1 MMLYVMFHVMF
12 HVMCLAFYY
21 YTLTVLAEKGFF
33 QTIHIIVMLLEVVKS
48 VSSNRAIV
56 FLACFAVLKAA
67 LLLLALFKF
76 GI

>member
-1 MMLYVMFHVMF
+1 MMLCVMF

-48 VSSNRAIV
+48 VSSNGTIV
-56 FLACFAVLKAA
+56 SLTCFVILKAV
-67 LLLLALFKF
+67 LLLLALLKF

>member
-1 MMLYVMFHVMF
+1 MCYALCVMF

-21 YTLTVLAEKGFF
+21 ILTVLAEKGFF

-48 VSSNRAIV
+48 VSSNGTIIS
-56 FLACFAVLKAA
+56 LACFAVLKAA

>member
-1 MMLYVMFHVMF
+1 MFRVMF

-21 YTLTVLAEKGFF
+21 YKLTVLAEKGFL

-48 VSSNRAIV
+48 VSSNGTIIS
-56 FLACFAVLKAA
+56 LACFAVLKAA